1 MRAVT
6 SLPTVAKMAARR
18 VLRLAERQARAARPW
33 PRPPQRIGEWRE
45 SFGLSPSFSGPGP
58 LRDLPDWS
66 FSDGRPSPPW
76 RGQLRRL
83 QENQELVRRAL
94 TLSRSLEATKC
105 REIPVQTSTDRTETE
120 TPKRDLKIS
129 TQEFWPG

>member
-45 SFGLSPSFSGPGP
+45 
-58 LRDLPDWS
+58 
-66 FSDGRPSPPW
+66 
-76 RGQLRRL
+76 
-83 QENQELVRRAL
+83 RRAPL
-94 TLSRSLEATKC
+94 PPLARAAPAAPREPRAGAPGSDPEPLPGGHQVSRDPSSN
-105 REIPVQTSTDRTETE
+105 QYG
-120 TPKRDLKIS
+120 
-129 TQEFWPG
+129 QEFWPG

>member
-6 SLPTVAKMAARR
+6 SLPGVAKMAARR

-45 SFGLSPSFSGPGP
+45 RRAP
-58 LRDLPDWS
+58 L
-66 FSDGRPSPPW
+66 PPR

-94 TLSRSLEATKC
+94 TVSRSLEAAKC
-105 REIPVQTSTDRTETE
+105 REIPVQTSTDR
-120 TPKRDLKIS
+120 
-129 TQEFWPG
+129 

>member
-83 QENQELVRRAL
+83 QENQELVVSPKKPQNHPK
-94 TLSRSLEATKC
+94 TLQIYPK
-105 REIPVQTSTDRTETE
+105 
-120 TPKRDLKIS
+120 TPSKNWD
-129 TQEFWPG
+129 F